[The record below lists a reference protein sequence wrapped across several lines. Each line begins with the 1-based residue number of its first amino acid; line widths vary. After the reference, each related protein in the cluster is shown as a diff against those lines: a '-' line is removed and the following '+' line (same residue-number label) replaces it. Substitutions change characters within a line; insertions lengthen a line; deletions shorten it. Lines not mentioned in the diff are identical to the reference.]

1 MGFWRWFVPGLRV
14 KRWLACLFLGIL
26 FLALG
31 VAYVLVHFYRT
42 EAFPA
47 WTYYL
52 TLQFIPRLWRGALFL
67 AAGCALIVIA
77 LRQLARTLLQALAP
91 QAEQSLAELVYR
103 HQRSERGKR
112 ILVIGGSTGT
122 VLLLRALRRQGRDLH
137 VQVVT
142 TGLESSRIFSRIEEE
157 LRLSGGRVL
166 FPTREDVAVYGE
178 LEDGTLISGLDA
190 VGAPGKSAPIRRVFL
205 GRKIKESGLLGNG
218 FRQMVLQSQ
227 GGLEPNPE
235 VLEAISRAEL
245 IIFGPA
251 SLYTGILPCLT
262 PPVAEAIRRSRAP
275 KLFLCNLMTEP
286 GQTEGYSLSQHLRAL
301 YEHGQIVPD
310 FVLVNNGPISERV
323 LARYRQDRAEPIVY
337 NPAVDRPSS
346 SLSFEGNAET
356 LLVEGAILLQRDLV
370 AEIRDDIP
378 VEVDGRIEYR
388 SMVVIRHDDEKLARA
403 ISELMVRQLAW
414 GYSA

>member
-1 MGFWRWFVPGLRV
+1 MHV

-26 FLALG
+26 CLALG
-31 VAYVLVHFYRT
+31 VAYMLVHLYRT

-67 AAGCALIVIA
+67 AVGCVLILIA

-91 QAEQSLAELVYR
+91 EPQESLAELVYR
-103 HQRSERGKR
+103 YQRSERGKR
-112 ILVIGGSTGT
+112 VLVIGGSTGT
-122 VLLLRALRRQGRDLH
+122 VLLLRALRRQGRDLN

-142 TGLESSRIFSRIEEE
+142 TGLESSRVFSRIEEE

-166 FPTREDVAVYGE
+166 FPTREDVAVYAE
-178 LEDGTLISGLDA
+178 LEDGTLVSGVDA
-190 VGAPGKSAPIRRVFL
+190 VGAPGKPAPIRRVFL
-205 GRKIKESGLLGNG
+205 GRKIKESGVLGDG
-218 FRQMVLQSQ
+218 FRNLVLQSQ
-227 GGLEPNPE
+227 SGLEPSAE
-235 VLEAISRAEL
+235 VLDAIARAEL

-262 PPVAEAIRRSRAP
+262 PPVAEAVRRSRAA

-286 GQTEGYSLSQHLRAL
+286 GQTEGYSLSRHLRAL

-310 FVLVNNGPISERV
+310 FVLVNNGPITERV
-323 LARYRQDRAEPIVY
+323 LARYREDRAEPVMY
-337 NPAVDRPSS
+337 DPTVDHPSS
-346 SLSFEGNAET
+346 SLSFNGNAET

-378 VEVDGRIEYR
+378 VEVDGRVEYR

-403 ISELMVRQLAW
+403 ISELFVRQLAW

>member
-1 MGFWRWFVPGLRV
+1 MHV

-26 FLALG
+26 CLALG
-31 VAYVLVHFYRT
+31 VAYMLVHLYRT

-67 AAGCALIVIA
+67 AVGCVLILIA

-91 QAEQSLAELVYR
+91 EPQESLAELVYR
-103 HQRSERGKR
+103 YQRSERGKR
-112 ILVIGGSTGT
+112 VLVIGGSTGT
-122 VLLLRALRRQGRDLH
+122 VLLLRALRRQGRDLN

-142 TGLESSRIFSRIEEE
+142 TGLESSRVFSRIEEE

-166 FPTREDVAVYGE
+166 FPTREDVAVYAE
-178 LEDGTLISGLDA
+178 LEDGTLVSGVDA
-190 VGAPGKSAPIRRVFL
+190 VGAPGKPAAIRRVFL
-205 GRKIKESGLLGNG
+205 GRKIKESGVLGDG
-218 FRQMVLQSQ
+218 FRNLVLQSQ
-227 GGLEPNPE
+227 SGLEPSAE
-235 VLEAISRAEL
+235 VLDAIARAEL

-262 PPVAEAIRRSRAP
+262 PPVAEAIRRSRAA

-286 GQTEGYSLSQHLRAL
+286 GQTEGYSLSRHLRAL

-310 FVLVNNGPISERV
+310 FVLVNNGPITERV
-323 LARYRQDRAEPIVY
+323 LARYREDRAEPVMY
-337 NPAVDRPSS
+337 DPTVDHPSS
-346 SLSFEGNAET
+346 SLSFNGNAET

-378 VEVDGRIEYR
+378 VEVDGRVEYR

-403 ISELMVRQLAW
+403 ISELFVRQLAW